1 MNVVIKS
8 SKSSVE
14 DLKTIFGDEEYVVAE
29 STQLDQLCKE
39 LNIFKSTS
47 EARRNGRVGD
57 VPFGYSEIKASKK
70 VHLYIWNPQE
80 YPDYAHQKFNK
91 D

>member
-8 SKSSVE
+8 SKTSIE
-14 DLKTIFGDEEYVVAE
+14 DIRTIFGDEDYVIAE

-47 EARRNGRVGD
+47 EARRNGRVGN
-57 VPFGYSEIKASKK
+57 VQNGYSEIKASKK
-70 VHLYIWNPQE
+70 VKLYIWNPTE
-80 YPDYAHQKFNK
+80 YPNYEHQKLF
-91 D
+91 